1 MRSNMGAYV
10 MAFGVTN
17 LGVRLVP
24 SLLME
29 NATTC
34 FARGSGHTCSSH
46 DSFQLSAEFGHD
58 SFQLSA
64 EFGEYHNVAS
74 YL

>member
-34 FARGSGHTCSSH
+34 ISRGSGHTCNRH
-46 DSFQLSAEFGHD
+46 DYFRLCAEFDG
-58 SFQLSA
+58 
-64 EFGEYHNVAS
+64 YHNVAS